1 MNTEEII
8 IDDEMDAV
16 TDRGITILTP
26 LQDMSLD
33 SSVASINDETIESID
48 VTDNDITIDD
58 EEDDI
63 EVLQVTSGVQTRSG
77 RMFAVSNV
85 KCQNCRQ
92 SNPKCFTPADGVGN
106 ENVVNSSVVNI
117 ILDTDGDVE
126 EDADPLQYIITDF
139 SIYCKSDNDENHL
152 VPVFAD
158 NLLIAGKK
166 IYLSGKVLRLDCQE
180 DDEGL
185 QVNTADMDGNTNPA
199 LVASN
204 AEALVS
210 GNSGPAAGC
219 CLIEPDA
226 GPPTPPPTQNLPPT
240 TGADM

>member
-1 MNTEEII
+1 MLQVVISMALVPALSEAEADPAILAPFSQPQLPNFIDPASGRFSFSFNTQHPQPEAGE
-8 IDDEMDAV
+8 DGMEAE

-58 EEDDI
+58 VEDDI

-106 ENVVNSSVVNI
+106 EDVVNSPVVNI
-117 ILDTDGDVE
+117 ILD
-126 EDADPLQYIITDF
+126 I
-139 SIYCKSDNDENHL
+139 
-152 VPVFAD
+152 
-158 NLLIAGKK
+158 
-166 IYLSGKVLRLDCQE
+166 
-180 DDEGL
+180 
-185 QVNTADMDGNTNPA
+185 
-199 LVASN
+199 
-204 AEALVS
+204 
-210 GNSGPAAGC
+210 
-219 CLIEPDA
+219 
-226 GPPTPPPTQNLPPT
+226 
-240 TGADM
+240 